1 MVPCHRIIG
10 SDGGLIGYGGGLPV
24 KKRLL
29 KLEQRVRSSPLNNV

>member
-1 MVPCHRIIG
+1 VGQQSKIKMGGLR

-29 KLEQRVRSSPLNNV
+29 KLEQSIL